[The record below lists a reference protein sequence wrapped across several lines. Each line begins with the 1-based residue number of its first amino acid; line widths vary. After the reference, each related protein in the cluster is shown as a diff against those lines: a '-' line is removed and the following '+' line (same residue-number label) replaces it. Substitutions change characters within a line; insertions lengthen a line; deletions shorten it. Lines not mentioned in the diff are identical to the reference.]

1 MHPLSRRIIDR
12 SPERIRPGVTLLVRT
27 AHGAI
32 ADRLP
37 GLAAELAFWVLLSL
51 PALLLTAIAALSL
64 VAGEGG
70 GWRDDLIDR
79 ITEVASVA
87 LSTQAVEEVL
97 RPVLDQLV
105 SDTTVSVVSIAFLT
119 TLWTASRA
127 IKVVLVTIAI
137 TYGREEPTGFGH
149 RVLGLAL
156 TVVGLLISLVAAP
169 LLILGPGFGER
180 LATIPGVDGDLLATV
195 WRVGYWPAVLVLV
208 TAALASLYHVG
219 APWDTRWLRDVP
231 GAVLATV
238 LWLAGSSGLRLYGT
252 WILDSD
258 SPYGPLAGPLVGLL
272 WIWLTGFAVLIG
284 AELNA
289 QIEQLWPT
297 RGEDGG
303 VGTPTSR
310 LRRAVSTV
318 TTSSP

>member
-1 MHPLSRRIIDR
+1 MHPLTRRIVDR
-12 SPERIRPGVTLLVRT
+12 SPARIRPGVTLVVRT
-27 AHGAI
+27 ARGAI
-32 ADRLP
+32 ADRIP

-70 GWRDDLIDR
+70 GWRDELIDR

-87 LSTQAVEEVL
+87 LSAQAVDEVL
-97 RPVLDQLV
+97 RPVLDRLV
-105 SDTTVSVVSIAFLT
+105 ADTTISVVSIAFLT

-127 IKVVLVTIAI
+127 VKVVLVTIAI

-149 RVLGLAL
+149 RLLGLAL
-156 TVVGLLISLVAAP
+156 TLVGLLVGLVVAP
-169 LLILGPGFGER
+169 LLILGPRFGEQ
-180 LATIPGVDGDLLATV
+180 LVTVPGVDGELLAAA
-195 WRVGYWPAVLVLV
+195 WRIGYWPAVLVLA
-208 TAALASLYHVG
+208 TAALASLYHLG
-219 APWDTRWLRDVP
+219 APWHTRWLRDVP
-231 GAVLATV
+231 GAVLATA
-238 LWLAGSSGLRLYGT
+238 LWLAGSAALRLYGT

-258 SPYGPLAGPLVGLL
+258 SAYGPLAGPLVGLL

-289 QIEQLWPT
+289 QVEHLWPT
-297 RGEDGG
+297 RDPDGNDS
-303 VGTPTSR
+303 PPSR

-318 TTSSP
+318 T